1 MKKLFVSS
9 LAMAI
14 VGLALCT
21 IFNAPIAHNHA
32 EAASQWVY
40 WQCQRC
46 GQRVQLRSG
55 ALPSQYGCGPKRD
68 RHIWSRM

>member
-1 MKKLFVSS
+1 MKKILAYSMIVAVLGLS
-9 LAMAI
+9 LCA
-14 VGLALCT
+14 V
-21 IFNAPIAHNHA
+21 FNVPIAHNHA

-55 ALPSQYGCGPKRD
+55 ALPSQYGCGPRRE

>member
-21 IFNAPIAHNHA
+21 IFNAPVAHNHA

>member
-1 MKKLFVSS
+1 MKKIIVSS

-21 IFNAPIAHNHA
+21 VFNAPVVHNHA
-32 EAASQWVY
+32 EAANQWVY
-40 WQCQRC
+40 WQCVRC

-55 ALPSQYGCGPKRD
+55 ALPSQYGCGPRRE
-68 RHIWSRM
+68 RHVWSRM